1 VTVIGAAAGLSH
13 RGACPTRPAIRSQI
27 CAMASRSARSFS
39 VETVCAVSRL
49 LSLSF
54 PLSVSVLA
62 FGESTQQSVR
72 ADFREARAASL
83 LLDDAERK

>member
-1 VTVIGAAAGLSH
+1 MGPEG
-13 RGACPTRPAIRSQI
+13 
-27 CAMASRSARSFS
+27 
-39 VETVCAVSRL
+39 L

>member
-1 VTVIGAAAGLSH
+1 VRCLMGPDG
-13 RGACPTRPAIRSQI
+13 
-27 CAMASRSARSFS
+27 
-39 VETVCAVSRL
+39 L
-49 LSLSF
+49 LSLNF
-54 PLSVSVLA
+54 PLLLA